1 MRSSLRRPTSTCA
14 FARSVICSVFYSV
27 VAMSNDAF
35 FGAKAKS
42 ALETRQA
49 WVTKTVYFLAR
60 HFQCFS
66 GLLGAPASRVGA
78 RCVQRCDD
86 RPTLGANNVR
96 RVVIILIVRFHHVK
110 DHRLRLIAGWAAEGR
125 AQCADA
131 NLKEAIL
138 LAGEDVGNEI
148 ADEAKQ
154 ERKGLVSYL
163 QWAAIKHPP
172 AYLQLLARVMSTQIE
187 TSTKHSEPYKTVE
200 ELQKGFR
207 SVASRLPS
215 ACSRSRDSLIVLA
228 ANLNL
233 RVAPAQFGSLGFAAK
248 GSRSRPRSAA
258 PRRHF
263 STG

>member
-1 MRSSLRRPTSTCA
+1 MRSSALI
-14 FARSVICSVFYSV
+14 RSRSSV
-27 VAMSNDAF
+27 VAHACRWLADCICCAQGGRKGSPLFKKGCKPGPGRPKGVPN
-35 FGAKAKS
+35 
-42 ALETRQA
+42 ALTQ
-49 WVTKTVYFLAR
+49 
-60 HFQCFS
+60 
-66 GLLGAPASRVGA
+66 
-78 RCVQRCDD
+78 
-86 RPTLGANNVR
+86 
-96 RVVIILIVRFHHVK
+96 I
-110 DHRLRLIAGWAAEGR
+110 
-125 AQCADA
+125 
-131 NLKEAIL
+131 LKEAIL

-233 RVAPAQFGSLGFAAK
+233 RVCSLGYLF
-248 GSRSRPRSAA
+248 GIL
-258 PRRHF
+258 F
-263 STG
+263 SSCHEQ